1 MYFIFVLL
9 KKNHY
14 IFFLDF
20 FLLFFFYLRKLIKT
34 KQFFHLM
41 LKRHLLAECH
51 LKSLRVHGDQNAY
64 VTGDV
69 TSQIMREE
77 WEK

>member
-1 MYFIFVLL
+1 
-9 KKNHY
+9 
-14 IFFLDF
+14 
-20 FLLFFFYLRKLIKT
+20 
-34 KQFFHLM
+34 M